1 MPAKFVAAIDHGT
14 TSTRCI
20 LFDHVGK
27 PGAIAQ
33 RAQTMHYPK
42 PGWVEL
48 DMNEVWNRTQECI
61 HEALRSAG
69 AAPADVAAIG
79 ITNERESV
87 VLWDRRT
94 GQPVAP
100 AIVWQDTRT
109 AAAVDALAADGGIER
124 LQDRTGLPISTYS
137 SALKLGWLLDQDR
150 ATREAA
156 ERGDLLFGTPD
167 SWLLWNLTGGPDGGV
182 HATDPTNACRT
193 LLMNL
198 HTLEWDQDLLDLMR
212 IPRRFF
218 RRSALRV
225 RCTAAPSASCPACR
239 SRESSGTS
247 RPRCLVTPASTTVT

>member
-1 MPAKFVAAIDHGT
+1 MAAKFVAAIDHGT

-20 LFDHVGK
+20 LFDQLGS
-27 PGAIAQ
+27 PTAIAQ
-33 RAQTMHYPK
+33 RGQTMHYPR

-48 DMNEVWNRTQECI
+48 DMEEVWNRTQECI
-61 HEALRSAG
+61 HEALRAAG

-94 GQPVAP
+94 GRPVAP

-109 AAAVDALAADGGIER
+109 AAAADALAADGGIQR

-156 ERGDLLFGTPD
+156 DRGDLLFGTPD
-167 SWLLWNLTGGPDGGV
+167 TWLLWNLTGGPDGGC
-182 HATDPTNACRT
+182 TSRIRRT
-193 LLMNL
+193 
-198 HTLEWDQDLLDLMR
+198 Q
-212 IPRRFF
+212 
-218 RRSALRV
+218 
-225 RCTAAPSASCPACR
+225 AAPS
-239 SRESSGTS
+239 
-247 RPRCLVTPASTTVT
+247 